1 MTLTLTY
8 YEKLIKICKQVWQ
21 YLKVAQLLDIKGR
34 PGKQMEEKTEK
45 IMYLI
50 LFWENLKRHKNLFPR
65 KSFVI
70 S

>member
-34 PGKQMEEKTEK
+34 PAKQMEEKTEK

-50 LFWENLKRHKNLFPR
+50 LLWEILKKHKIGVN
-65 KSFVI
+65 
-70 S
+70 